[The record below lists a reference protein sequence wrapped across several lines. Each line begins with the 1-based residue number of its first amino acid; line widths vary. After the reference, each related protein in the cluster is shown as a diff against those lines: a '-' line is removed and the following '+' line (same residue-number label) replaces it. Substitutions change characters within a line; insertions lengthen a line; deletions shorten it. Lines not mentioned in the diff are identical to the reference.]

1 MTIILLTGAPG
12 VGKTT
17 ALILVARALKERGVK
32 VGGIVSRELRTNN
45 DNDNMRIGFEFID
58 LGTNDRNVLASIAGN
73 GPKVGKY
80 FVNIAGCRFA
90 AERLRN
96 SVRNSDV
103 IICDEIGP
111 MELKLR
117 EFIDSVKDLLDVDK
131 KVIVV
136 VHRNLQHHLT
146 DEFRNKSSL
155 LINLNSENRE
165 KVKEILLDKL
175 IA

>member
-1 MTIILLTGAPG
+1 MTIIVLTGAPG

-17 ALILVARALKERGVK
+17 AVIRVARALKERGVK
-32 VGGIVSRELRTNN
+32 VGGIVSRELRIN
-45 DNDNMRIGFEFID
+45 NMRVGFEFMD
-58 LGTNDRNVLASIAGN
+58 LTSNDRSVLASITGN

-90 AERLRN
+90 AERLTN
-96 SVRNSDV
+96 AVRNSDV

-111 MELKLR
+111 MELKST
-117 EFIDSVKDLLDVDK
+117 EFIDSVKNLLEVDK

-136 VHRNLQHHLT
+136 VHQKLQHPLT

-155 LINLNSENRE
+155 LINLDLKNRE
-165 KVKEILLDKL
+165 KVNEILLDTL

>member
-1 MTIILLTGAPG
+1 MTIIVLTGAPG

-17 ALILVARALKERGVK
+17 AVIRVARALKERGVK
-32 VGGIVSRELRTNN
+32 VGGIVSRELRIN
-45 DNDNMRIGFEFID
+45 NMRVGFEFID
-58 LGTNDRNVLASIAGN
+58 LTSNGRSVLASITGN

-80 FVNIAGCRFA
+80 FVNVAGCRFA
-90 AERLRN
+90 AERLTN
-96 SVRNSDV
+96 AVRNSDV

-111 MELKLR
+111 MELKSK
-117 EFIDSVKDLLDVDK
+117 EFIDSVKNLLEVDK

-136 VHRNLQHHLT
+136 VHQKLQHPLT

-155 LINLNSENRE
+155 LINLDLKNRE
-165 KVKEILLDKL
+165 KVNEIFLDRL

>member
-1 MTIILLTGAPG
+1 MTIIVLTGAPG

-17 ALILVARALKERGVK
+17 AVIRVARALKERGVK
-32 VGGIVSRELRTNN
+32 VAGIVSREIRIN
-45 DNDNMRIGFEFID
+45 NMRVGFEFID
-58 LGTNDRNVLASIAGN
+58 LTTNDRNVLASITGN

-80 FVNIAGCRFA
+80 FVNVAGCRFA
-90 AERLRN
+90 AERLTN
-96 SVRNSDV
+96 AVRNSDV

-111 MELKLR
+111 MELKSR
-117 EFIDSVKDLLDVDK
+117 EFIDSVKNLLYVDK

-136 VHRNLQHHLT
+136 VHQKLQHLLT

-155 LINLNSENRE
+155 LINLDLENRE
-165 KVKEILLDKL
+165 KVNQILLDRL